1 MKARKWKKRKLLFI
15 KPKLNLNYRDKSYI
29 KSLVIV

>member
-1 MKARKWKKRKLLFI
+1 MKARKWKKRKLFI